1 MATAHSAHHF
11 LCAIAAARSLS
22 SPQQVCD
29 TSLRLRASGH
39 LRSRRLCRR
48 SSHRQRM
55 MPRSSS
61 VDFTA
66 RGIEDGHSTRG
77 AKDAFPA
84 MSFPSE
90 LTSPLLAANGESSPP
105 PAAAETRPFA
115 TASTTASTWTA
126 AALPFLFPA
135 LGGLLFGYD
144 IGATSSALLSLK
156 DPVLSGTDW
165 FDLSSTAVG
174 LVVSGSLGGALLGC
188 LLAFRIA
195 DPLGRRREL
204 LLAAA
209 LYLCGALL
217 TASAA
222 SLPALLA
229 GRLMYGAAIGLAMHG
244 APMYI
249 AETSPPAIRG
259 TLISLKEAFIVAGIL
274 LGYVSGSVLID
285 QEGAWRAIYGLAA
298 PLALVMAGGMAW
310 LPPSPRWLLLRA
322 QQEGQEE
329 QKRGPEGQVGQAGRG
344 GEEARRR
351 AVQALRRL
359 RGGACGEGEA
369 QREVQGMLE
378 ALGEGGGSG
387 GKSGWSE
394 LVTGASG
401 RALVIACGLVFF
413 QQVTGQPSVLYYAG
427 SILQDAGFSAAS
439 DATRVSVLLGCFK
452 LAMTGVAV
460 ATVDR
465 WGRRPLLLAGVSGL
479 VASLVLLGSLYAIH
493 TTLPTLSVLS
503 LLLFVGC
510 YQVSFGPIAWLMV
523 SEVFPLP
530 VRGRAQSLATLVNFG
545 SNALVTFAL
554 PPIQDTLGQAAT
566 FYSFATIGAGAL
578 VFIYLWVPET
588 KGLQLEE
595 IEAKLTA
602 GKI

>member
-1 MATAHSAHHF
+1 M
-11 LCAIAAARSLS
+11 
-22 SPQQVCD
+22 
-29 TSLRLRASGH
+29 
-39 LRSRRLCRR
+39 
-48 SSHRQRM
+48 
-55 MPRSSS
+55 
-61 VDFTA
+61 
-66 RGIEDGHSTRG
+66 
-77 AKDAFPA
+77 
-84 MSFPSE
+84 
-90 LTSPLLAANGESSPP
+90 
-105 PAAAETRPFA
+105 
-115 TASTTASTWTA
+115 A
-126 AALPFLFPA
+126 AALPA
-135 LGGLLFGYD
+135 
-144 IGATSSALLSLK
+144 
-156 DPVLSGTDW
+156 
-165 FDLSSTAVG
+165 
-174 LVVSGSLGGALLGC
+174 
-188 LLAFRIA
+188 
-195 DPLGRRREL
+195 
-204 LLAAA
+204 LAAA
-209 LYLCGALL
+209 ARAAGGAGG
-217 TASAA
+217 AE
-222 SLPALLA
+222 A
-229 GRLMYGAAIGLAMHG
+229 GAGGAGG
-244 APMYI
+244 A
-249 AETSPPAIRG
+249 G
-259 TLISLKEAFIVAGIL
+259 
-274 LGYVSGSVLID
+274 
-285 QEGAWRAIYGLAA
+285 GAW
-298 PLALVMAGGMAW
+298 
-310 LPPSPRWLLLRA
+310 
-322 QQEGQEE
+322 
-329 QKRGPEGQVGQAGRG
+329 GRG
-344 GEEARRR
+344 GTEA
-351 AVQALRRL
+351 
-359 RGGACGEGEA
+359 GGAGVEAAEGRGVWGGGGAEGGA
-369 QREVQGMLE
+369 GH
-378 ALGEGGGSG
+378 AGGPGGGGGSG